1 MAGRDTAWIENQ
13 GLLTT
18 GTAWTEKQ
26 CLTPLSHSGGEVTQV
41 KDQGLAVLL
50 AVNDQIDSLGN
61 VGDVVEDASVH
72 QDGDH
77 GQPVVFDALLWR
89 MIVLLLQAFLL
100 TNQPV
105 QLSQIIT
112 QYECRCTS
120 HVHKIVLNQ

>member
-1 MAGRDTAWIENQ
+1 M
-13 GLLTT
+13 
-18 GTAWTEKQ
+18 KY
-26 CLTPLSHSGGEVTQV
+26 H
-41 KDQGLAVLL
+41 GLAVLL
-50 AVNDQIDSLGN
+50 AVNYQIDSLGN

-77 GQPVVFDALLWR
+77 GQPVVVDALLWW

-112 QYECRCTS
+112 PDECRCTP